1 MGIYLVRVGKF
12 IVRTLGLMML
22 KHVKAALEISGL
34 ALHGPSIWTRDI
46 HICLHITRAR
56 E

>member
-12 IVRTLGLMML
+12 IVRRLGPVML
-22 KHVKAALEISGL
+22 KDVKAALEISGL
-34 ALHGPSIWTRDI
+34 AIHGPSIWTRDI
-46 HICLHITRAR
+46 HICLHITRGR